1 MFAADT
7 GSRQEPHGQ
16 TPEKA
21 ARPDSKIKAP
31 RWRTAAL
38 NRKAKSNSDVWAA
51 GDHIAQRS
59 ISPRRRSA
67 SFIVEQELP
76 W

>member
-21 ARPDSKIKAP
+21 AHPDSKIKAP

-38 NRKAKSNSDVWAA
+38 NLKAKSN
-51 GDHIAQRS
+51 
-59 ISPRRRSA
+59 
-67 SFIVEQELP
+67 
-76 W
+76 